1 MQTYDILTDEQL
13 ATVVAGVDA
22 HRAVR
27 ERLGMCGCGLCRVQT
42 S

>member
-1 MQTYDILTDEQL
+1 MQTYDVLTDEQL

-27 ERLGMCGCGLCRVQT
+27 ERLGMCGCGLYHVHT